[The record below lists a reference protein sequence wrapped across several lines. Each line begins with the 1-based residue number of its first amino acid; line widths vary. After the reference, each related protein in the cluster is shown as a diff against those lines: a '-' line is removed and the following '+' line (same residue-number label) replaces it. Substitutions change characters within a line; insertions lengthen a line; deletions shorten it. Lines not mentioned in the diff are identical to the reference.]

1 MEIEDEVNKI
11 FTMFLVMYF
20 LIVILIIENFL
31 RKKNSK
37 ELGYGHFIL
46 SPECQDFFY
55 VFKKNGEKY
64 YFKIYGK
71 IYIKLKY
78 FETEKIGE
86 EFQIGC
92 LDIKLKQFF

>member
-11 FTMFLVMYF
+11 FTMFLVMFF

-31 RKKNSK
+31 RKKSSK

-55 VFKKNGEKY
+55 VFKKMVKNTILRFMGKY
-64 YFKIYGK
+64 I
-71 IYIKLKY
+71 LS
-78 FETEKIGE
+78 
-86 EFQIGC
+86 
-92 LDIKLKQFF
+92 